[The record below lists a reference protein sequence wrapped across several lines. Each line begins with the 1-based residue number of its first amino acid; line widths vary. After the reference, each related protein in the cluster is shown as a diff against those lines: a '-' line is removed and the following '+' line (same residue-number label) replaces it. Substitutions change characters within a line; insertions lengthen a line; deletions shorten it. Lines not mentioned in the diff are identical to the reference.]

1 LAECVT
7 AGARSLRADRGA
19 AASPSLLRSPVKGL
33 IRDRRALE
41 ASGAYPDLP
50 DARRD
55 HDVAVVGGLIAVAAG
70 FEEGDAVAAILV
82 AGIIFAAASRLID
95 ENARV
100 LMDTSPA
107 DARAKAEAAISGLG
121 EAVGWV

>member
-1 LAECVT
+1 
-7 AGARSLRADRGA
+7 
-19 AASPSLLRSPVKGL
+19 
-33 IRDRRALE
+33 
-41 ASGAYPDLP
+41 
-50 DARRD
+50 
-55 HDVAVVGGLIAVAAG
+55 
-70 FEEGDAVAAILV
+70 V

>member
-1 LAECVT
+1 
-7 AGARSLRADRGA
+7 
-19 AASPSLLRSPVKGL
+19 
-33 IRDRRALE
+33 
-41 ASGAYPDLP
+41 
-50 DARRD
+50 
-55 HDVAVVGGLIAVAAG
+55 
-70 FEEGDAVAAILV
+70 V

-107 DARAKAEAAISGLG
+107 DARATAEAAISGLG

>member
-1 LAECVT
+1 
-7 AGARSLRADRGA
+7 
-19 AASPSLLRSPVKGL
+19 L

-55 HDVAVVGGLIAVAAG
+55 HDVAVLGGLIALAAG